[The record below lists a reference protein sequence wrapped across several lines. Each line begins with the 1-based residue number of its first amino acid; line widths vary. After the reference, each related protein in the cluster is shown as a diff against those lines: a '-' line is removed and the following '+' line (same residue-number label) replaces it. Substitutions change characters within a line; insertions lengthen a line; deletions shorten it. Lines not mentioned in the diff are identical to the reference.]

1 MITNEFIN
9 AVLNG
14 TVPGFDE
21 ADIAAV
27 YWQYHR
33 STMGSFTGTL
43 WDLIAKADNGN
54 LNRIAAG
61 YKVEVTGY
69 LRWTHG
75 DLAQRLRAAGEVF
88 CNDEGVVNLK

>member
-1 MITNEFIN
+1 MITNQFID

-33 STMGSFTGTL
+33 STMGNFTGTL
-43 WDLIAKADNGN
+43 WDLIAKADNRN
-54 LNRIAAG
+54 LECIGAG
-61 YKVEVTGY
+61 YPTEVEGY
-69 LRWTHG
+69 RRYVHG
-75 DLAQRLRAAGEVF
+75 DLAQRLKRAAE
-88 CNDEGVVNLK
+88 LY